1 MRGLLLG
8 VAVASWCS
16 SVALAQDAPDPF
28 AVPGEAVPDGAPGDG
43 APSDGADNPFIEVPP
58 EVPVT
63 DLSCMPACRAGF
75 TCVSAQCVSA
85 CNPACPADHVCASD
99 GTCIPE
105 AVLNAPVT
113 AMCSPVCPTGMVCT
127 SAGTCV
133 VPGSVGATGY
143 GAPSY
148 GPPPA
153 PIVPTFDRRLAAKAS
168 SRGVFSLVSAGIAWG
183 LGFAA
188 GAYRL
193 QDESC
198 DGFSV
203 DCDDSPLPEAA
214 IGGVMVLFTAIV
226 GPIASGGGRAGR
238 RAGGSG
244 IGALRAIGWI
254 SYVLTLVGGVAM
266 LAAAGAEA
274 EVPSSAIFGV
284 AALGGTSFLCFG
296 VDALVAGSQA
306 RARANETQRNLA
318 PAVSLWRESY
328 TDALRPAMGV
338 RLTF

>member
-1 MRGLLLG
+1 MRGLLWG
-8 VAVASWCS
+8 VAVAWLSS
-16 SVALAQDAPDPF
+16 SVALAQETGEAPDPF
-28 AVPGEAVPDGAPGDG
+28 AVPDDANDTQ
-43 APSDGADNPFIEVPP
+43 SPFVEVPP

-63 DLSCMPACRAGF
+63 DLSCMPQCRAGF
-75 TCVSAQCVSA
+75 TCVSGQCVSA
-85 CNPACPADHVCASD
+85 CNPACPAGNVCSSD

-105 AVLNAPVT
+105 AVLNTPVA
-113 AMCSPVCPTGMVCT
+113 AMCSPACPAGMVC
-127 SAGTCV
+127 SPAGTCV
-133 VPGSVGATGY
+133 VPGTIVGPTY
-143 GAPSY
+143 APA
-148 GPPPA
+148 A
-153 PIVPTFDRRLAAKAS
+153 PIVPTFDRRMAAKAT

-193 QDESC
+193 QDENC
-198 DGFSV
+198 AF

-238 RAGGSG
+238 RAGGEG
-244 IGALRAIGWI
+244 IGALRAVGWI
-254 SYVLTLVGGVAM
+254 SYALTLVGGVAM
-266 LAAAGAEA
+266 LAAAGVEA
-274 EVPSSAIFGV
+274 DVPSPAIFAV
-284 AALGGTSFLCFG
+284 AALGGTSFLSFG
-296 VDALVAGSQA
+296 IDALVAGKSA
-306 RARANETQRNLA
+306 RARANEAQRNLS